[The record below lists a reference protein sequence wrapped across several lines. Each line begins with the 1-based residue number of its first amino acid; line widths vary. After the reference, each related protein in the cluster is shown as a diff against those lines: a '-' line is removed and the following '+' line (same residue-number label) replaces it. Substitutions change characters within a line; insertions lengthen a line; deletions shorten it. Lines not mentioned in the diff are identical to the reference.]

1 VTDHDHQLY
10 TEFAHPLQ
18 EWRPL
23 GSDIAGVRPRV
34 EVRRALVDHDCFRTV
49 AMFEQRDSEF
59 VARSSTIPARDYSRQ
74 YQDQQIIPEGSA
86 EFGQ

>member
-1 VTDHDHQLY
+1 
-10 TEFAHPLQ
+10 
-18 EWRPL
+18 
-23 GSDIAGVRPRV
+23 
-34 EVRRALVDHDCFRTV
+34 
-49 AMFEQRDSEF
+49 MFEQRDSEF